1 MLKVFTAYRTTAALG
16 LCVTAA
22 MTALFIA
29 MGEAAFSIFIIVLGL
44 WITWLASLYKAMRE
58 HQAMLDVLYQE
69 MDAPRFIQ
77 LYRTKLEKAKPGSA
91 FEAAMRAHIGNAYMM
106 MGGYAEALEW
116 FTAACDEPDVKLL
129 MAENR
134 AACLQRMDAKELPEA
149 LETWKRCMQQV
160 KPARKRRSEQSL
172 RMVEIRRAV
181 ASGRADEHMQLEV
194 QTAAK
199 ASNKRSYRVS
209 MHLLLAKIYVQRGFG
224 DAARGELEDIAALK
238 ANTQDIREARK
249 MLEDMKKREA

>member
-58 HQAMLDVLYQE
+58 HQVMLDVLYQE

-77 LYRTKLEKAKPGSA
+77 LYRTKLDKAKPGSA

-106 MGGYAEALEW
+106 MGEYAEALEW
-116 FTAACDEPDVKLL
+116 FTAACDQPDVKLL
-129 MAENR
+129 MAE
-134 AACLQRMDAKELPEA
+134 
-149 LETWKRCMQQV
+149 
-160 KPARKRRSEQSL
+160 
-172 RMVEIRRAV
+172 IRRPAC
-181 ASGRADEHMQLEV
+181 SGW
-194 QTAAK
+194 T
-199 ASNKRSYRVS
+199 
-209 MHLLLAKIYVQRGFG
+209 
-224 DAARGELEDIAALK
+224 
-238 ANTQDIREARK
+238 RK
-249 MLEDMKKREA
+249 NCRRR

>member
-1 MLKVFTAYRTTAALG
+1 
-16 LCVTAA
+16 

-29 MGEAAFSIFIIVLGL
+29 MGEAAFSIFIVILGL

-69 MDAPRFIQ
+69 MDALRFIQ

-106 MGGYAEALEW
+106 MGEYAQALEW
-116 FTAACDEPDVKLL
+116 FTAACDQPDVKLL

-134 AACLQRMDAKELPEA
+134 AACLQRMDAKELPEE

-172 RMVEIRRAV
+172 RMVAVSYTHLNDKNQEDTSVRNEYNADRNKTYILFDAKGVDHHGGKDEIGHGTV
-181 ASGRADEHMQLEV
+181 SGHA
-194 QTAAK
+194 
-199 ASNKRSYRVS
+199 
-209 MHLLLAKIYVQRGFG
+209 
-224 DAARGELEDIAALK
+224 
-238 ANTQDIREARK
+238 
-249 MLEDMKKREA
+249 

>member
-77 LYRTKLEKAKPGSA
+77 LYRTKLDKAKPGSA

-106 MGGYAEALEW
+106 M
-116 FTAACDEPDVKLL
+116 
-129 MAENR
+129 
-134 AACLQRMDAKELPEA
+134 
-149 LETWKRCMQQV
+149 
-160 KPARKRRSEQSL
+160 
-172 RMVEIRRAV
+172 
-181 ASGRADEHMQLEV
+181 
-194 QTAAK
+194 
-199 ASNKRSYRVS
+199 
-209 MHLLLAKIYVQRGFG
+209 
-224 DAARGELEDIAALK
+224 
-238 ANTQDIREARK
+238 ANTP
-249 MLEDMKKREA
+249 KRLSGSRQRAISRM

>member
-1 MLKVFTAYRTTAALG
+1 
-16 LCVTAA
+16 
-22 MTALFIA
+22 
-29 MGEAAFSIFIIVLGL
+29 
-44 WITWLASLYKAMRE
+44 
-58 HQAMLDVLYQE
+58 
-69 MDAPRFIQ
+69 
-77 LYRTKLEKAKPGSA
+77 
-91 FEAAMRAHIGNAYMM
+91 
-106 MGGYAEALEW
+106 
-116 FTAACDEPDVKLL
+116 

-181 ASGRADEHMQLEV
+181 ASGRADERMQLEV
-194 QTAAK
+194 QTAART
-199 ASNKRSYRVS
+199 SNKRSYRVS

-238 ANTQDIREARK
+238 ANTQDIREARE
-249 MLEDMKKREA
+249 MLEDMKMREA